1 MPNLQEVEHFGA
13 MIRHTPTR
21 FFFKGDWGGVGGV
34 WKFWGGCE
42 WVVFSAT

>member
-21 FFFKGDWGGVGGV
+21 FFFKGDWGGVEGV

-42 WVVFSAT
+42 WVGFSAT